1 MLIKKTIDTIKHFYY
16 FLRDLV
22 NSRDIVIEL
31 TKNDFKSRY
40 LGSYLGLLW
49 AFAQPLATIGILWFV
64 FEFGFKSKPTGNYPF
79 MLWLMAG
86 MIPWFYLNDSISS
99 ATTSIVDKSFLVKK
113 VVFRIGI
120 LPIIKILSALIIHV
134 FFIAILFIM
143 FAFYGYM
150 PHLYTIQVLYYLFAA
165 IILTLGLSW
174 ITSSLVVFL
183 KDIGQIV
190 GILLQFGFWL
200 TPVFWQVTMLP
211 EEYRSFIT
219 LNPFYY
225 ITEGYRDSLV
235 NKVWFWEHG
244 GLTIY
249 FWCITGIIFI
259 VGALIFRR
267 LKPHFADVL

>member
-1 MLIKKTIDTIKHFYY
+1 MLITKIIDTIKHFYF

-31 TKNDFKSRY
+31 TKKDFKSRY
-40 LGSYLGLLW
+40 LGSYLGLIW
-49 AFAQPLATIGILWFV
+49 AFAQPVATIGILWFV
-64 FEFGFKSKPTGNYPF
+64 FEFGFKSQPAGNYPF
-79 MLWLMAG
+79 MLWLMSG

-113 VVFRIGI
+113 VVFRVGI
-120 LPIIKILSALIIHV
+120 LPIIKILSALVIHL
-134 FFIAILFIM
+134 FFIVILFIM
-143 FAFYGYM
+143 FALYGFT

-174 ITSSLVVFL
+174 ITSSLMVFL
-183 KDIGQIV
+183 KDVGQII

-200 TPVFWQVTMLP
+200 TPIFWQVSMLP
-211 EEYRSFIT
+211 EEYRPFII

-225 ITEGYRDSLV
+225 ITEGYRDSFV

-244 GLTIY
+244 ALTIY
-249 FWCITGIIFI
+249 FWCVTAIVFI

>member
-1 MLIKKTIDTIKHFYY
+1 MLIKKTIDTVKHFFY

-49 AFAQPLATIGILWFV
+49 AFVQPLATIGILWFV

-79 MLWLMAG
+79 MLWLIAG

-99 ATTSIVDKSFLVKK
+99 ATISIVDKSFLVKK

-120 LPIIKILSALIIHV
+120 LPIIKILSALIIHI

-143 FAFYGYM
+143 FALYGYM

-174 ITSSLVVFL
+174 ITSSLMVFL
-183 KDIGQIV
+183 KDVGQIV

-225 ITEGYRDSLV
+225 ITEGYRDSMI

-249 FWCITGIIFI
+249 FWCVTGIIFV